1 MVKGLVSLYRLAD
14 RSTVKCRR
22 STVLCL
28 RSLSCQ
34 ANERENNI
42 TTLRIFSFSK
52 ASNFKFQ
59 LSNGLLNTVFIS
71 YVLLKKFGFCSPIS
85 IFAAYSSQV

>member
-1 MVKGLVSLYRLAD
+1 MSNHPRCSKRLVLVHCLTKQSNALRL
-14 RSTVKCRR
+14 R
-22 STVLCL
+22 L
-28 RSLSCQ
+28 LSCQ
-34 ANERENNI
+34 ANERKNNI
-42 TTLRIFSFSK
+42 TTLRIFSFAK

-59 LSNGLLNTVFIS
+59 LSNGARNTIFIL

>member
-1 MVKGLVSLYRLAD
+1 MSNHNIWSKVWFLIHYLAGGQDTLRL
-14 RSTVKCRR
+14 R
-22 STVLCL
+22 L
-28 RSLSCQ
+28 LSYQ

-59 LSNGLLNTVFIS
+59 LSNGLLNTIFIL
-71 YVLLKKFGFCSPIS
+71 YVLLKKFGF
-85 IFAAYSSQV
+85 

>member
-1 MVKGLVSLYRLAD
+1 MSNRNVCSKVWLTLYRLANQSD
-14 RSTVKCRR
+14 A
-22 STVLCL
+22 L
-28 RSLSCQ
+28 RLRLLSYQ

-59 LSNGLLNTVFIS
+59 LSNGLPNTIFIL